1 MTALIRRLGAV
12 RRKTFTLD
20 TLTTDRQSWERLSAY
35 GGGRW
40 TRFDGNEGL
49 DHDFDTYV
57 EHAYCEN
64 GIIFACI
71 LARQLVFSEARFQ
84 YRRRIVGRPGDYF
97 GNGRLGILEKP
108 WVNGTTGDLLTRME
122 SDASL
127 AGNFYATTVDDFGN
141 IGNTARGGPGER
153 LVRMRPDW
161 ITIMVGVPGDDR
173 PRPNALGARVLA
185 YIYSPP
191 AWTPSSW
198 FSSPG
203 DLDETVTLLP
213 DEVVHYAPT
222 PHPSSGVANVG
233 ISWLT
238 PVLKEIESDLAA
250 TVHKRRFFK
259 AGASPSMA
267 VSFDKD
273 TSSEEFAEFRE
284 NFNEQHGGADSA
296 YRPLFLVG
304 ADVRPLTFDLK
315 QLDLKAVQGHIETR
329 IAAAA
334 RVPPII
340 AGLSEGLASSTYSN
354 YAQARRHFADM
365 TMRPLWRKAAGSL
378 QPLVDLGDGS
388 ELWYDD
394 RDVAFLRE
402 DLTAAAEIQAREAST
417 ITALI
422 AAGFEPDSVIRAVRS
437 QDFAL
442 LKHTGLLSV
451 QLQEPGQPAP
461 GAPASNGTTP
471 PPNGSGNGSVNGA
484 AAGQALAALNGRS
497 GND

>member
-1 MTALIRRLGAV
+1 VTALISLLGA
-12 RRKTFTLD
+12 RRKALTLNY
-20 TLTTDRQSWERLSAY
+20 TQEPDRQSWERLSAY
-35 GGGRW
+35 GSGQW
-40 TRFDGNEGL
+40 PRFDGNEGL
-49 DHDFDTYV
+49 EHDFDSYV
-57 EHAYCEN
+57 QHAYCEN

-108 WVNGTTGDLLTRME
+108 WNNGTTGDLLTRME

-127 AGNFYATTVDDFGN
+127 AGNFYATTVDDLGN
-141 IGNTARGGPGER
+141 IGKSARGGPGER
-153 LVRMRPDW
+153 LARMRPDW
-161 ITIMVGVPGDDR
+161 ITIVVGVPGDER
-173 PRPNALGARVLA
+173 PRPNALNARVLA
-185 YIYSPP
+185 YIYAPP
-191 AWTPSSW
+191 AWAHNAW
-198 FSSPG
+198 FSTPG
-203 DLDETVTLLP
+203 DVDEEVTLMP

-238 PVLKEIESDLAA
+238 PVLKEIESDMAA
-250 TVHKRRFFK
+250 TIHKRRFFK

-273 TSSEEFAEFRE
+273 TSSEEFAEFRQS
-284 NFNEQHGGADSA
+284 FNEQHGGADAA

-402 DLTAAAEIQAREAST
+402 DLTAAAEIQGRESST
-417 ITALI
+417 IVALI
-422 AAGFEPDSVIRAVRS
+422 SAGFEPDSVIRAVRA

-442 LKHTGLLSV
+442 LRHTGLLSV
-451 QLQEPGQPAP
+451 QLQEPGAP
-461 GAPASNGTTP
+461 GPGEPVPTNGNGPT
-471 PPNGSGNGSVNGA
+471 PNGNGRANADA
-484 AAGQALAALNGRS
+484 ASRALAALNGRS
-497 GND
+497 GNG